1 MCDGGCDGT
10 QLPSG
15 AAGAD
20 GLNAFTVLTAGFT
33 QPSVGSNVTIAVSAS
48 GQYTAVWAVAGQ
60 TIYIAGGGYYEV
72 ISVGATNAM
81 TVKNLGYSGN
91 ASPTSTV
98 TSGGKVSPAGPIGAS
113 GSAGS
118 NGSNGA
124 DGANGTTLL
133 FNDFTHARRTANSY
147 GTVKT
152 YAIPADTLETAG
164 DVLRIEAIVI
174 GEASASYS
182 TNYKFKMELGG
193 IQCGPEVLALMDD
206 QDAEQNGLKL
216 VLDIAY
222 LTNTTFTGKADKYA
236 LGGGILY
243 PSASSSTDHLLT
255 TAKVD
260 SDSARWTGSG
270 VAFDGAMNLV
280 LSTMSNGTKNI
291 VVCNVK
297 ITKYKI

>member
-48 GQYTAVWAVAGQ
+48 GQYTAIWAVAGQ

-124 DGANGTTLL
+124 DGANGTTVI
-133 FNDFTHARRTANSY
+133 DTDVTDITTAQTSY
-147 GTVKT
+147 ASANKTVT
-152 YAIPADTLETAG
+152 IPADTWETVDDTVDLEMLVVSDTANAICG
-164 DVLRIEAIVI
+164 VQVLLDGNVLDLKGVSGLFTDVLFNGGGGYAGARIKVSLVM
-174 GEASASYS
+174 SASGSITPITSYDVMGTTFSTYS
-182 TNYKFKMELGG
+182 TPYVG
-193 IQCGPEVLALMDD
+193 
-206 QDAEQNGLKL
+206 
-216 VLDIAY
+216 
-222 LTNTTFTGKADKYA
+222 ADKVFA
-236 LGGGILY
+236 SQ
-243 PSASSSTDHLLT
+243 SARGAATTGLTFSSTND
-255 TAKVD
+255 
-260 SDSARWTGSG
+260 
-270 VAFDGAMNLV
+270 
-280 LSTMSNGTKNI
+280 I
-291 VVCNVK
+291 VVKMKTDTGNIK
-297 ITKYKI
+297 MFYYQLTSKKK